1 MPGAA
6 LHIWHGKCTL
16 RPFNLPWHGFVRS
29 PDNPSSAA
37 MRLQLAQA
45 PDATSGDAA
54 IEAAIRSG
62 EAGAPA
68 AATTSPAA
76 AAGASPPGPT
86 VQQLLVHRICTLA
99 SDHVVDIRL
108 TVAQQLAAS
117 GGKLPAPPVP
127 AGEVSL
133 QPLWG
138 WKGVRDALKRLQ
150 ADSITSVAA
159 AANAIAV

>member
-1 MPGAA
+1 
-6 LHIWHGKCTL
+6 
-16 RPFNLPWHGFVRS
+16 
-29 PDNPSSAA
+29 
-37 MRLQLAQA
+37 MRLQLAQAPDATSGDAAIEA